1 MDWGPAFVLRP
12 DLDVML
18 KQVSKF
24 VASIGL
30 KHCHGKVEE
39 DSHDR
44 MLSC

>member
-1 MDWGPAFVLRP
+1 MKAGSGEVVF
-12 DLDVML
+12 
-18 KQVSKF
+18 KF